1 MMMSRAWVTCTG
13 CNRVLFAE
21 DGPTCP
27 ECLEAQRRREEDAG
41 LADVGAEEDA
51 APAEGDAG

>member
-1 MMMSRAWVTCTG
+1 MSRAWVTCTG

-27 ECLEAQRRREEDAG
+27 ECLEAQRRRDEESAMVE
-41 LADVGAEEDA
+41 AAAEEDNEST
-51 APAEGDAG
+51 EGDAGE

>member
-1 MMMSRAWVTCTG
+1 MTCTG

-27 ECLEAQRRREEDAG
+27 ECLEAQRRREEENEPAE
-41 LADVGAEEDA
+41 VVAEEDA
-51 APAEGDAG
+51 ATAEGDEG

>member
-1 MMMSRAWVTCTG
+1 MSRAWVMCTG

-27 ECLEAQRRREEDAG
+27 ECLEAQRRRNEESAMVE
-41 LADVGAEEDA
+41 AAAEEDNEST
-51 APAEGDAG
+51 EGDAG

>member
-1 MMMSRAWVTCTG
+1 MSRAWVTCTG

-27 ECLEAQRRREEDAG
+27 ECLEAQRRRDEEETPAE
-41 LADVGAEEDA
+41 AGAEDEGTA
-51 APAEGDAG
+51 AEGDAG